1 MANSYHQIYLH
12 IVFSTINRERLIREP
27 LKTELLKYI
36 NKIIQNNESKPIC
49 LNAHVDHIHLLVGLN
64 PSIPI
69 SDLIR
74 DIKSSSSKWIN
85 ENRKLN
91 CKFSWQ
97 SGYGCFSVSKS
108 SLQTVIKYIET
119 QEEHHKV
126 KSFEDEYLELLKK
139 HGVDYNIDYV
149 F

>member
-1 MANSYHQIYLH
+1 MPNSYHQIYLH
-12 IVFSTINRERLIREP
+12 IVFSTLNRERLIREP
-27 LKTELLKYI
+27 LKTELLKYM

-49 LNAHVDHIHLLVGLN
+49 LNAYFDHIHLLIGLN

-74 DIKSSSSKWIN
+74 DIKSSSTRWVN

-91 CKFSWQ
+91 GKFTWQ
-97 SGYGCFSVSKS
+97 SGYGCFSISKS
-108 SLQTVIKYIET
+108 SLQSVIKYIET

-139 HGVDYNIDYV
+139 TWC
-149 F
+149 